1 MSSDKIALINYK
13 MGNLKSVLNAFKFLG
28 FNVEITDNPRIIK
41 NNCGII
47 LPGVGAFGDA
57 MRNLDSLGLIPLI
70 QSELKN
76 GKPYLGI
83 CLGYQMLFEK
93 SEESSEVEG
102 LGLFKGNVVR
112 FKTKNNKIPQI
123 GWNQIKIQKKSIFM
137 KNIPD
142 NAYVYFVHSYY
153 PDPDDKTIILTT
165 TDYDDIFVSSIC
177 KDNIFALQFHPEKS
191 QDIGLQMLRNFGEYC
206 VNHTS
211 N

>member
-112 FKTKNNKIPQI
+112 FK
-123 GWNQIKIQKKSIFM
+123 M